1 MTPMESFIRQYAAS
15 IGVDPEIAMRVVLS
29 EGGPESLTDVT
40 RQALGRGPSGQ
51 EKSYGPLQMNIEGG
65 LGARAL
71 AQNIDPRKAS
81 DAYKA
86 VKFGLDVAKKEGWD
100 AWYGA
105 DRAGIGDWEGINKIA
120 NTGVPRRVGGAG
132 SSTSSF
138 LQTPGIPIPDAAPS
152 SVVASDTPTP
162 KTKTEEWADKLKE
175 IAEGEDA
182 SGLVSSLTGEGTE
195 SGGSGLYR
203 GDDPI
208 QSILPSLES
217 ADTARAQAAQS
228 MMAQLMMPKRRSRG
242 LTLTGVSNA

>member
-71 AQNIDPRKAS
+71 AQNIDPRKPE

-86 VKFGLDVAKKEGWD
+86 VKFGLDTAKNEGWG
-100 AWYGA
+100 AWYGWKG
-105 DRAGIGDWEGINKIA
+105 DPYAGINQVKNLRPDGPKGQEVWP
-120 NTGVPRRVGGAG
+120 TTV
-132 SSTSSF
+132 
-138 LQTPGIPIPDAAPS
+138 PIPDAAPS
-152 SVVASDTPTP
+152 SVVATDTPAP
-162 KTKTEEWADKLKE
+162 QSESEGWAAKLKE
-175 IAEGEDA
+175 MAEGEDA

-228 MMAQLMMPKRRSRG
+228 MMAQLMMPKRRPRG